1 MFHASAVS
9 TAALAKSPALRH
21 DSPMTRAQHLFC
33 IGAAHW
39 DIIGHSPAPV
49 ALGADVPGRILRRPG
64 GVALNI
70 AANLAQLGHRPALMA
85 AIGHDQPGHDLR
97 AWLAAQGV
105 GTECLIPLPGL
116 PTDSYIAIEGS
127 NGLIAAIAAS
137 DALESLGADMLH
149 MLPDSASCMVFDSG
163 LAPGLLA
170 ELAQT
175 PRLAGLDLRLVA
187 VSPAKA
193 VRLAPFLGAM
203 SCCFYLNLAEAGAI
217 CATTFPDSA
226 SAARALVARGA
237 ARVLVTDG
245 PNPATD
251 ATAAGFITATPP
263 RITPLRVTGA
273 GDAFTAAHISAELR
287 GQSRMAALN
296 AALAAASQHI
306 TRPIPDC

>member
-1 MFHASAVS
+1 
-9 TAALAKSPALRH
+9 
-21 DSPMTRAQHLFC
+21 MTRAQHLFC

-49 ALGADVPGRILRRPG
+49 ALGADLPGRILRRPG

-70 AANLAQLGHRPALMA
+70 AANLALLGHMPALMA
-85 AIGHDQPGHDLR
+85 AIGHDQPGDDLR
-97 AWLAAQGV
+97 AWLAARGI
-105 GTECLIPLPGL
+105 GTEYLIALPGL
-116 PTDSYIAIEGS
+116 PTDSYIAIEGR

-137 DALESLGADMLH
+137 DALESLGPEALEK
-149 MLPDSASCMVFDSG
+149 LPETPSCVVLDSG
-163 LAPGLLA
+163 LAPGLLR
-170 ELAQT
+170 ELAQDQK
-175 PRLAGLDLRLVA
+175 LARTDLRLAA

-193 VRLAPFLGAM
+193 VRLAPFLGRM
-203 SCCFYLNLAEAGAI
+203 GCCFYLNLAEAGAI

-226 SAARALVARGA
+226 SAARALIARGA

-263 RITPLRVTGA
+263 RIIPLRVTGA
-273 GDAFTAAHISAELR
+273 GDAFTAAHISAELQ
-287 GQSRMAALN
+287 GQTRMAALN

-306 TRPIPDC
+306 TRPMPDC